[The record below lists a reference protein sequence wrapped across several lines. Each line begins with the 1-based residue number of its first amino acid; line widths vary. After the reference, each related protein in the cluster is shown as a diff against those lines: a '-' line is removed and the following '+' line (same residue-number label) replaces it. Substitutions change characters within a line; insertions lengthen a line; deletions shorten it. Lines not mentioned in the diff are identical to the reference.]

1 LDRSDQYR
9 LKASELDWIT
19 WKDNLLR
26 HDRYYAVVAR
36 IAWLDSL

>member
-1 LDRSDQYR
+1 
-9 LKASELDWIT
+9 LKASELDWLT

-26 HDRYYAVVAR
+26 YDGYYAVVAR